1 MREREEERPTSPEP
15 ETGGRLE
22 QGALFEIGG
31 KGKFRAGVAT
41 MPALDAGSPLTVARY
56 WYRRH
61 LEQHGHSRNTTE
73 SYSYDLALFELQVG
87 PKPIAEI
94 KPRDIATFLGE
105 SQTRSTRKRRLT
117 SLSGFFKW
125 LVGGAKV
132 LAADPSEN
140 FYPEHIPLKTPQP
153 LFAAEQ
159 ERLLAAAA
167 EDSPRS
173 HALIWLMLRLGLSR
187 GEVLGLRAEHLDL
200 SDPRRPVVYIYYD
213 NPRWAGKERHLAA
226 DETFAAIYSRFLD
239 EYRPDGPLFPI
250 LPQSVNKIVER
261 VAEAA
266 GVSRTGRNIT
276 PQLLRDTYAVDQA
289 RAGADEGQLL
299 ALLGLADDPR
309 NRTSVSRYLKLGA
322 APL

>member
-1 MREREEERPTSPEP
+1 MRGGDGETAGTGTERSRQP
-15 ETGGRLE
+15 
-22 QGALFEIGG
+22 ALFEVGG
-31 KGKFRAGVAT
+31 DGKLRPGVAT

-61 LEQHGHSRNTTE
+61 LEQGGHSRNTVE

-87 PKPIAEI
+87 PKAINAI
-94 KPRDIATFLGE
+94 KPRDIAHFLGE

-117 SLSGFFKW
+117 SISGFFKF
-125 LVGGAKV
+125 LVGAARV
-132 LAADPSEN
+132 LPADPSEN

-167 EDSPRS
+167 EDSPRTQA
-173 HALIWLMLRLGLSR
+173 ALWLMLRLGLSR
-187 GEVLGLRAEHLDL
+187 GELLALRAEHVDL
-200 SDPRRPVVYIYYD
+200 SAPRRPVVYIYYD

-226 DETFAAIYSRFLD
+226 DEAFAAIHSRFLD
-239 EYRPDGPLFPI
+239 EYRPQDILFPI

-261 VAEAA
+261 VAAAA
-266 GVSRTGRNIT
+266 GIARKVT

-289 RAGADEGQLL
+289 RAGADEDRLM

-309 NRTSVSRYLKLGA
+309 NRASVGRYLKLGA
-322 APL
+322 AAL

>member
-1 MREREEERPTSPEP
+1 MREDDERAAAERSRQP
-15 ETGGRLE
+15 
-22 QGALFEIGG
+22 ALFEIGG
-31 KGKFRAGVAT
+31 DGKVRGGVAT
-41 MPALDAGSPLTVARY
+41 MPALGAASPLTVARY

-61 LEQHGHSRNTTE
+61 LEQGGHSRNTVE

-87 PKPIAEI
+87 PKAIEAI
-94 KPRDIATFLGE
+94 KPRDIAHFLGE

-117 SLSGFFKW
+117 SISGFFKF
-125 LVGGAKV
+125 LVGAARV
-132 LAADPSEN
+132 LPADPSEN

-167 EDSPRS
+167 EDSPRT
-173 HALIWLMLRLGLSR
+173 HAAIWLMLRLGLSR
-187 GEVLGLRAEHLDL
+187 GELIALRAEHVDL
-200 SDPRRPVVYIYYD
+200 SDPRCPVVYIYYD

-226 DETFAAIYSRFLD
+226 AEEYAAIHSRFLD
-239 EYRPDGPLFPI
+239 AYAPADLLFPI

-266 GVSRTGRNIT
+266 GIARKVT

-289 RAGADEGQLL
+289 RAGADESRLL

-309 NRTSVSRYLKLGA
+309 NRASVGRYLKLGA
-322 APL
+322 TPL